1 MPAASRDPFETL
13 GLEPRF
19 DLDSAAV
26 ERAYLRLAAAAHPDV
41 AGDDAEAARR
51 TAEIND
57 ARAVLLDPERRASAL
72 LHKLG
77 GPAKDQDK
85 SLPRD
90 FLGEMM
96 ELRETIEAAIAGGG
110 DGERA
115 TWRAWALKRRA
126 EFIASVGAAFAA
138 LASPAAE
145 SDLRAIRT
153 RLNAWRYIERLIEQL
168 DPEYDPRRA
177 DSRP

>member
-1 MPAASRDPFETL
+1 MPADRRDPFDTL

-19 DLDSAAV
+19 DLDTGAV

-41 AGDDAEAARR
+41 VGDDAEAARR

-57 ARAVLLDPERRASAL
+57 ARAVLLDPERRAEAL
-72 LHKLG
+72 LLRLG
-77 GPAKDQDK
+77 GPAKNQDK
-85 SLPRD
+85 SLPPD

-96 ELRETIEAAIAGGG
+96 DLRETIEAAIAGDG
-110 DGERA
+110 DAERA
-115 TWRAWALKRRA
+115 TWRAWALGRRA
-126 EFIASVGAAFAA
+126 EFIAGVGAAFAA

-145 SDLRAIRT
+145 TDLRAIRT
-153 RLNAWRYIERLIEQL
+153 RLNAWRYFERLIEQL

-177 DSRP
+177 DFGP